1 VHEEEEMAKRA
12 LVLVGGWEGHEPVQV
27 GERFSKFLRAQGFEV
42 DVKHDLEILQ
52 DRAYLFSLDL
62 FVPVWTMGELDTK
75 ETGHLSDAIA
85 SGVGMAG
92 CHGGMCDAF
101 RTNVLWQ
108 FITGGNW
115 VAHPGSDGVE
125 YRVNIKHSSSDLVV
139 GINDF
144 TVVSEHYYLHVDP
157 VVEVLATTRFPVVR
171 WYHSTNGEVDMPVV
185 WTKKW
190 GHGRV
195 FYNSLGHHDD
205 VFDIPEAWTLMSRG
219 LLWASESKDLARRHG
234 LTIDE
239 FQSDR
244 KMF

>member
-1 VHEEEEMAKRA
+1 MAKRA

-42 DVKHDLEILQ
+42 DVRHDLEILQ
-52 DRAYLFSLDL
+52 DREYLFSLDL

-92 CHGGMCDAF
+92 CHGGMCDAR

-115 VAHPGSDGVE
+115 VSHPGSDGVE
-125 YRVNIKHSSSDLVV
+125 YRVNIKHSSSELVA

-157 VVEVLATTRFPVVR
+157 AVEVLATTRFPVVR